1 MTVEQFAQRNIAL
14 AINPPSEMTPTNYRG
29 GNIPLTLLGKNGW
42 AFLQI
47 RGTGIIDL
55 AEAKQML
62 ALLQDFVDIGDDYEH
77 DYAAKQ
83 HERLNRGPQA

>member
-1 MTVEQFAQRNIAL
+1 MTEIFAQRNIAL
-14 AINPPSEMTPTNYRG
+14 AINPPVGYSRAQS

-42 AFLQI
+42 AFLNI
-47 RGTGIIDL
+47 RGTGVIDL
-55 AEAKQML
+55 AEAKRFL

-83 HERLNRGPQA
+83 HERLNGGEEE

>member
-1 MTVEQFAQRNIAL
+1 MTEIFAQRKIPL
-14 AINPPSEMTPTNYRG
+14 APFPPVGYARAQS
-29 GNIPLTLLGKNGW
+29 GNIPLTLLGDNGL
-42 AFLQI
+42 AFLNI